1 MADEKKNQA
10 KSQYN
15 IIIIII
21 AQYMYVR
28 QSHIFEW
35 ASFDL
40 RFILAKREMKYDLDK
55 AEQKWKETRFKYS
68 FDGRTK
74 ILK

>member
-1 MADEKKNQA
+1 MSICKLESGRRKKKNQA

-21 AQYMYVR
+21 AQYMYVK

-55 AEQKWKETRFKYS
+55 
-68 FDGRTK
+68 GREK
-74 ILK
+74 MKRNAI

>member
-1 MADEKKNQA
+1 
-10 KSQYN
+10 
-15 IIIIII
+15 
-21 AQYMYVR
+21 MYVR